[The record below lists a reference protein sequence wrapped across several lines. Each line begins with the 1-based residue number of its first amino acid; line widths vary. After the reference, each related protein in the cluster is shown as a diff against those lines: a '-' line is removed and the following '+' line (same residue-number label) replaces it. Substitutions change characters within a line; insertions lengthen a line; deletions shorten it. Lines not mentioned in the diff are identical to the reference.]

1 MILHNYGPMNMIG
14 SVHIQV
20 PDSMNAKDI
29 HKLTRTIEMDIFKEM
44 GIILTIGIYAS
55 NTTDQL
61 AMSIKKDLDKV
72 VQKYPSIIQ
81 THAFYVDEDKKEIT
95 FDMVISFDDKT
106 PDETKQ
112 NVIKDLSDIYP
123 DYKYNV
129 IIDNDIS
136 D

>member
-1 MILHNYGPMNMIG
+1 
-14 SVHIQV
+14 
-20 PDSMNAKDI
+20 
-29 HKLTRTIEMDIFKEM
+29 
-44 GIILTIGIYAS
+44 
-55 NTTDQL
+55 
-61 AMSIKKDLDKV
+61 
-72 VQKYPSIIQ
+72 
-81 THAFYVDEDKKEIT
+81 
-95 FDMVISFDDKT
+95 MVISFDDKT